1 MGILQLSFIILALL
15 LILYG
20 LSFWASSKK
29 GDQEKL
35 STYETGFNPQNDAR
49 KKIDIIFWLIGLLYL
64 IFDLEIIFIF
74 PFASIIY
81 TLNSFLAFSAFLLF
95 LIILALGFLYEYNEG
110 ALDIVGERS

>member
-15 LILYG
+15 TILYVVG
-20 LSFWASSKK
+20 FWASTSRP
-29 GDQEKL
+29 DQEKL
-35 STYETGFNPQNDAR
+35 SIYETGFNPINDAR
-49 KKIDIIFWLIGLLYL
+49 MKIDIIYWIIGLLYL

-81 TLNSFLAFSAFLLF
+81 TLNSFIAFSAFFIF

-110 ALDIVGERS
+110 ALDILNS